1 MIELS
6 PSMPKNAADASAYI
20 FTVKAPTLDDY
31 KVMVLLEA
39 AGQGFYTALA
49 EAAPSDEI
57 RALLARSGQ
66 EEVGHAHRVSRVI
79 EKIFGEAFAVPEP
92 AENPYF
98 AIPTGLT
105 VSPEMLDGISQGEIA
120 GEALYEG
127 WAAGVTDEEVAR
139 LLRQNGKEE
148 RKHGER
154 AQEAKKLLAA

>member
-6 PSMPKNAADASAYI
+6 PSMPKNATEASAYI
-20 FTVKAPTLDDY
+20 FTVKAPTIDDY

-39 AGQGFYTALA
+39 AGQGFYGALA
-49 EAAPSDEI
+49 EAAPSDEV

-79 EKIFGEAFAVPEP
+79 EKLFGESFPVPEP
-92 AENPYF
+92 GDNPYH
-98 AIPTGLT
+98 AIPTGLV
-105 VSPEMLDGISQGEIA
+105 VSAEMLDGITQGENA

-127 WAAGVTDEEVAR
+127 WAAGVSDEEAAR

-148 RKHGER
+148 AKHGER
-154 AQEAKKLLAA
+154 AQEAKRLLAA